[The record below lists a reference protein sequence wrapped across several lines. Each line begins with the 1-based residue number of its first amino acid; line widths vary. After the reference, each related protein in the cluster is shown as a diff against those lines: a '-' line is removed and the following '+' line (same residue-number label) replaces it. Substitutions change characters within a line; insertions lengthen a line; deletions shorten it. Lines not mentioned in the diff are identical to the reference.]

1 MAEEDG
7 AAGSAWQRLGLS
19 LAGGDRVLGEILTG
33 GQTFQWREQT
43 PAGGTRSWRGVC
55 GRWLLDLRVRSG
67 ELEYRVIAGPDDERA
82 AAGVALGQLFAVGT
96 DFAGRIDRL
105 PWRSDRVLAAGVE
118 AFPGLRI
125 LRQPWEV
132 ALLSFLL
139 SPLKAIPQIREGLE
153 AIASRWGEPLANGW
167 HALPS
172 WETLAGSGEEALRGC
187 GIGYRARSV
196 AACARLLAEQPA
208 YGEELASLPTGEARE
223 RLRELPG
230 VGPKVAD
237 CVLLFGLGRLESFPI
252 DTWIG
257 RELREAYGLGGWK
270 EAALQQFAR
279 AHFGPEAGL
288 AQQFLFAA
296 ARQRGTGR
304 APA

>member
-1 MAEEDG
+1 MAEPG
-7 AAGSAWQRLGLS
+7 GVVRARWQPLGLVLPGGEPV
-19 LAGGDRVLGEILTG
+19 LAEILTG
-33 GQTFQWREQT
+33 GQTFQWREREG
-43 PAGGTRSWRGVC
+43 AGQRRSWRGVC
-55 GRWLLDLRVRSG
+55 GRWLLDLRLAG
-67 ELEYRVIAGPDDERA
+67 EQLEYRVIVGPDTESRA
-82 AAGVALGQLFAVGT
+82 AEALRGLFAVET
-96 DFAGRIDRL
+96 DFAGRVDRL
-105 PWRSDRVLAAGVE
+105 PWRSDPVLARGVL

-139 SPLKAIPQIREGLE
+139 SPLKAIPQIRAGLE
-153 AIASRWGEPLANGW
+153 AIAARWGEPLAGGW
-167 HALPS
+167 YALPS
-172 WETLAGSGEEALRGC
+172 WALLAGADEESLRAC

-196 AACARLLAEQPA
+196 AACARLLADRPG
-208 YGEELASLPTGEARE
+208 YGEELAALPTAQARE

-257 RELREAYGLGGWK
+257 RELREAYGLGDWK
-270 EAALQQFAR
+270 DPALQQFAR
-279 AHFGPEAGL
+279 AHFGPDAGL

-296 ARQRGTGR
+296 ARRRTGR
-304 APA
+304 PSRA